1 MYIASPEMVNQ
12 LITRVG
18 LNRGER
24 GRSSLMDFALELV
37 VIIGLPSCCKWAWL
51 LLLLAKD

>member
-51 LLLLAKD
+51 FLLLAKD